1 MRKTWVS
8 SAICIVVLA
17 SGTSTKAA
25 ELVCREYSLKDASE
39 LLETL
44 RITRNSDNTLN
55 VWRRRERTS
64 IQLEKEENE
73 KVIFNYLTTRNGLP
87 ENPKFSVFAIE
98 QSSFNPDR
106 KTTMVFPPK
115 IYLVDWGNAKLA
127 EVGVPFDLEPIAFLD
142 LRWECGR
149 VD

>member
-127 EVGVPFDLEPIAFLD
+127 EVGVPSDLEPIAFLD